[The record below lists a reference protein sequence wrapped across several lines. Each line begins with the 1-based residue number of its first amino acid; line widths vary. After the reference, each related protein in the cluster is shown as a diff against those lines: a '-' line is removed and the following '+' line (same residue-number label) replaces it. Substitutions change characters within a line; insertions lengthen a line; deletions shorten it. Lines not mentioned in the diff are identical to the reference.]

1 MLAIDEA
8 LCLGKVAPRI
18 RVSKFVGAVD
28 RSEGTLRNWLTN
40 PPKVPKTWKTSRPPK
55 TEFEESE
62 KLLRVLEAE
71 DPEFR
76 LPVSREAGLQIMQMR
91 ANMDERR
98 YPANRLA
105 FLRIYRM
112 DMERWPDLL
121 RKQEAFEEQDWDI
134 VLCCFYYQ
142 LNLAYCGDR
151 RKGLEDPELWDS
163 LTEKMAQMAD
173 SAIREAGSARKE
185 ALYRLIKVSLLY
197 RRIQHEWHWL
207 SRKEEPTQKQ
217 RASDTR
223 IYALAKAHMEKYGLF
238 DETVT
243 LSKDLPDFVPTLFN
257 AVATASGLREAGR
270 YPVLWARLQ
279 RADERFDKAWFEAAY
294 NGRGS
299 REQPAFAPKFQNWVD
314 EDFTDFIRWLG
325 EREAR

>member
-1 MLAIDEA
+1 MLAVDEA
-8 LCLGKVAPRI
+8 LCLGKVPPRI
-18 RVSKFVGAVD
+18 RVSKFVSAVD

-40 PPKVPKTWKTSRPPK
+40 PPKPPKTWKTSRPPK

-76 LPVSREAGLQIMQMR
+76 LPVSGEAGLQIMQMR

-105 FLRIYRM
+105 FQRIYRM

-151 RKGLEDPELWDS
+151 RKGLEDPELWDA
-163 LTEKMAQMAD
+163 LTEKMARMAD
-173 SAIREAGSARKE
+173 AAIREAGSARKE

-217 RASDTR
+217 RDSDAR
-223 IYALAKAHMEKYGLF
+223 IYALAMAHIGEVRSVRRNRGAQQG
-238 DETVT
+238 
-243 LSKDLPDFVPTLFN
+243 S
-257 AVATASGLREAGR
+257 
-270 YPVLWARLQ
+270 ARLRSDPVQ
-279 RADERFDKAWFEAAY
+279 RRRHGVRIEG
-294 NGRGS
+294 GRPVS
-299 REQPAFAPKFQNWVD
+299 RLVGAPPAGGRK
-314 EDFTDFIRWLG
+314 IRQSMVRGRL
-325 EREAR
+325 